1 MGEVFLKLATTI
13 CVLYIAQKAERS
25 GVAVVRGGGDDRGF
39 NGVLVGWLGFACTK
53 MGTPI
58 KMI

>member
-1 MGEVFLKLATTI
+1 MHRR
-13 CVLYIAQKAERS
+13 QKEAVV
-25 GVAVVRGGGDDRGF
+25 VAVVRGGDDDGGF

>member
-1 MGEVFLKLATTI
+1 MAV
-13 CVLYIAQKAERS
+13 
-25 GVAVVRGGGDDRGF
+25 VVRGGGDDGGF